1 MYNIKWQINL
11 VWRLIAGLGGEFF
24 RFQEDRGEEEILLSY
39 KNVLNSKAI
48 EESLVNTIPYI

>member
-24 RFQEDRGEEEILLSY
+24 RFQQDGGEEEIFVSY

-48 EESLVNTIPYI
+48 EESLVNSIHYV